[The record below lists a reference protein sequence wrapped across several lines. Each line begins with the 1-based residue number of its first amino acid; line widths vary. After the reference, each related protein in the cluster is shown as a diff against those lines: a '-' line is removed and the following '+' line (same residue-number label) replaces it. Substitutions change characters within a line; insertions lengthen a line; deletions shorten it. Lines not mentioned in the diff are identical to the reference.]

1 MPEVPHGGL
10 EGFNARIVT
19 DSRVLPHSYVRLGS
33 LYGLWGFC
41 GDPQNEGKTSKEN
54 PPFCLQPHSR
64 DVDTSLRRGKSL
76 KRLPSRNGPR
86 IPFSS
91 SSLAARKREPQAETD
106 SGASHATSATTGSRA
121 ETSEQLC
128 EAPLCTAAQVE
139 TVPGTGRC
147 LFTGPLSQLVLF
159 RRSRFCRG
167 AAIQNC
173 SPRTS
178 AFVSRESQPSGDQ
191 PRSSL

>member
-147 LFTGPLSQLVLF
+147 LFTHRLSLQP
-159 RRSRFCRG
+159 RCQTRCRSRILHHR
-167 AAIQNC
+167 C
-173 SPRTS
+173 SPRIS
-178 AFVSRESQPSGDQ
+178 ASVSGESQPSEDH
-191 PRSSL
+191 PRDSL